1 MQRYNRQKWRRGFK
15 ELNCVKKEKRKFVDF
30 ALQLELST
38 MSEISE
44 LILLLNKQHQEQ
56 MAVFR
61 GEHQEQMAVLR
72 DEHREQNK
80 QYQEQNKQHQEQMTM
95 LQEQLK
101 ILQSNLN
108 NPRENV
114 PTPMAS
120 FQPFD
125 STSELWTDYLARFRT
140 FVTANSI
147 PDNKQ
152 AQIFLTNQ
160 SNSVY
165 KMLSNLAAQQQ
176 PVKSIHELTMNDIQ
190 TFMAEQFDPKRFVVR
205 ERFKFWSDMKRKPG
219 ETIPELASRIRQ
231 DAATCDFQSIKDPL
245 DEALRTKF
253 ICSVDNEAVLKTL
266 FKLKD
271 DELKFSNAIRVA
283 QEVEEAAK
291 VAKETVHGQP
301 STSVQ
306 KVYHAKSKTSKT
318 QEKKTACFR
327 CGNSG
332 HFSKACPHIKAIC
345 SFCKKTG
352 HLQSVCM
359 SRLRDNKL
367 VKQLVHKVQ
376 CSVSPIYQT
385 IRLNDHRIKFEIDSG
400 ASDIFCCEATWQTL
414 GKPILQPV
422 SVQYQVAQGSPL
434 PVVGQ
439 FQSTAS
445 IDGKSPDVTFPVIVT
460 KVPNLNLLGRLAM
473 MKLKLT
479 NLTDHLADTSF
490 DGEEME
496 DDVDSVCLVRTISRQ
511 INPDNPLLVVR
522 ETAKDP
528 ILSQLMR
535 FVKEGWPHAFS
546 EELKDFKKLE
556 NSLSTENGCV
566 FYGLRVI
573 IPSTLRNHILKLL
586 HLGHFGMQRMKQLAR
601 STVYW
606 PRIDF
611 DIEDLC
617 RKCTSCGQFQ
627 NKPDKPSIHPWM
639 MPEKPWSRLHLD
651 HANNFLGR
659 NWLVLVDAYSK
670 YPCIHP
676 TTSTSSKSTTAI
688 LEQEFAHFGYPHTL
702 VTDNATTFMSQEFQA
717 WCKQRGIVH
726 LTGAP
731 YHPATNGAAE
741 RLIQSFKQALRKSSL
756 PPKEALQE
764 FLMQYRRIPFA
775 SGLSPSELLNGRRIC
790 TKIDTLVPSIPHLLQ
805 GRQSRQASKHSNAE
819 DSEVV
824 SKVEH
829 HYSLGDPC
837 YALYFGPRRDR
848 DPRWVPAIVTKV
860 HGTRSV
866 NVRVIPRGP
875 TWRRHLDQ
883 LRPRYGSDQDDD
895 PCEIPT
901 SVLSTETLPA
911 GTDHASSSSS
921 MNQRNNPRL
930 PTGDEYGRHN
940 LRPSA
945 RTKRPPKKYCC

>member
-56 MAVFR
+56 MAV
-61 GEHQEQMAVLR
+61 LR

-101 ILQSNLN
+101 ILQSSLN

-147 PDNKQ
+147 SDNKQ

-165 KMLSNLAAQQQ
+165 KMLSNLAAQQQQQ

-291 VAKETVHGQP
+291 VAQETVHGQP

-359 SRLRDNKL
+359 SRLRDNK
-367 VKQLVHKVQ
+367 
-376 CSVSPIYQT
+376 
-385 IRLNDHRIKFEIDSG
+385 
-400 ASDIFCCEATWQTL
+400 
-414 GKPILQPV
+414 PV
-422 SVQYQVAQGSPL
+422 AEGSPL

-496 DDVDSVCLVRTISRQ
+496 DDVDSVCLARTISRQ

-611 DIEDLC
+611 DIENLC

-627 NKPDKPSIHPWM
+627 NKPAKPSIHPWM

-651 HANNFLGR
+651 HAINFLGR

-775 SGLSPSELLNGRRIC
+775 SGLSPSELLNGRRIR

-805 GRQSRQASKHSNAE
+805 GRQ
-819 DSEVV
+819 
-824 SKVEH
+824 
-829 HYSLGDPC
+829 
-837 YALYFGPRRDR
+837 
-848 DPRWVPAIVTKV
+848 
-860 HGTRSV
+860 
-866 NVRVIPRGP
+866 
-875 TWRRHLDQ
+875 
-883 LRPRYGSDQDDD
+883 
-895 PCEIPT
+895 
-901 SVLSTETLPA
+901 
-911 GTDHASSSSS
+911 
-921 MNQRNNPRL
+921 
-930 PTGDEYGRHN
+930 
-940 LRPSA
+940 
-945 RTKRPPKKYCC
+945 

>member
-1 MQRYNRQKWRRGFK
+1 
-15 ELNCVKKEKRKFVDF
+15 
-30 ALQLELST
+30 
-38 MSEISE
+38 
-44 LILLLNKQHQEQ
+44 
-56 MAVFR
+56 
-61 GEHQEQMAVLR
+61 
-72 DEHREQNK
+72 
-80 QYQEQNKQHQEQMTM
+80 
-95 LQEQLK
+95 
-101 ILQSNLN
+101 
-108 NPRENV
+108 
-114 PTPMAS
+114 
-120 FQPFD
+120 
-125 STSELWTDYLARFRT
+125 
-140 FVTANSI
+140 
-147 PDNKQ
+147 
-152 AQIFLTNQ
+152 
-160 SNSVY
+160 
-165 KMLSNLAAQQQ
+165 
-176 PVKSIHELTMNDIQ
+176 MNDIQ

-359 SRLRDNKL
+359 SRLRNNKL
-367 VKQLVHKVQ
+367 VMVHKVQ

-400 ASDIFCCEATWQTL
+400 ASDTFCCEATWQTL

-422 SVQYQVAQGSPL
+422 SVLYQVAEGSPL

-528 ILSQLMR
+528 ILAQVMR

-651 HANNFLGR
+651 HAINFLGR

-775 SGLSPSELLNGRRIC
+775 SGLSPSELLNGRRIR

-930 PTGDEYGRHN
+930 PTGDEYGRYN
-940 LRPSA
+940 PRRSA

>member
-1 MQRYNRQKWRRGFK
+1 MATRIQGTQLRQER
-15 ELNCVKKEKRKFVDF
+15 KRKFVEF

-56 MAVFR
+56 MT
-61 GEHQEQMAVLR
+61 VLR
-72 DEHREQNK
+72 D
-80 QYQEQNKQHQEQMTM
+80 EQNKQHQEQMTM
-95 LQEQLK
+95 LQEQIK
-101 ILQSNLN
+101 ILQSSLN
-108 NPRENV
+108 KPRENV

-140 FVTANSI
+140 FVTANSV

-359 SRLRDNKL
+359 SRLRDNSKL
-367 VKQLVHKVQ
+367 VKQQMKLVHKIQ

-400 ASDIFCCEATWQTL
+400 ASDTFCCEATWQTL

-422 SVQYQVAQGSPL
+422 SVQYQVAEGSPL

-528 ILSQLMR
+528 ILSQLMQ

-601 STVYW
+601 STVHW

-611 DIEDLC
+611 DIENLC

-651 HANNFLGR
+651 HAINFLGR

-775 SGLSPSELLNGRRIC
+775 SGLSPSELLNGRRIRI
-790 TKIDTLVPSIPHLLQ
+790 KIDTLVPSIPHLLQ
-805 GRQSRQASKHSNAE
+805 GRQSRQASKHSNTE

-911 GTDHASSSSS
+911 GTDHASSSSL

-940 LRPSA
+940 LRRSA

>member
-1 MQRYNRQKWRRGFK
+1 
-15 ELNCVKKEKRKFVDF
+15 
-30 ALQLELST
+30 

-72 DEHREQNK
+72 DEHREQ
-80 QYQEQNKQHQEQMTM
+80 MTM

-101 ILQSNLN
+101 TLQSSLN

-165 KMLSNLAAQQQ
+165 KMLSNLAARQQ

-306 KVYHAKSKTSKT
+306 KVYHAAKSKTSKT

-359 SRLRDNKL
+359 SRLRDNSKL
-367 VKQLVHKVQ
+367 VKQQMKLVHKVQ

-400 ASDIFCCEATWQTL
+400 ASDTFCCEATWQTL
-414 GKPILQPV
+414 GKPTLQPV
-422 SVQYQVAQGSPL
+422 TIRYQVAEGSPL

-460 KVPNLNLLGRLAM
+460 KVPNLNSLGRLAM

-651 HANNFLGR
+651 HAINFLGR

-775 SGLSPSELLNGRRIC
+775 SGLSPSELLNGR
-790 TKIDTLVPSIPHLLQ
+790 LGS
-805 GRQSRQASKHSNAE
+805 GFQSRT
-819 DSEVV
+819 
-824 SKVEH
+824 
-829 HYSLGDPC
+829 SL
-837 YALYFGPRRDR
+837 LTRRPLLR
-848 DPRWVPAIVTKV
+848 TV
-860 HGTRSV
+860 
-866 NVRVIPRGP
+866 
-875 TWRRHLDQ
+875 
-883 LRPRYGSDQDDD
+883 LRP
-895 PCEIPT
+895 
-901 SVLSTETLPA
+901 
-911 GTDHASSSSS
+911 
-921 MNQRNNPRL
+921 
-930 PTGDEYGRHN
+930 
-940 LRPSA
+940 
-945 RTKRPPKKYCC
+945 